1 VADGDPTAAAI
12 VATLAERTAARP
24 RAEAPAPLAPL
35 APPAAHGLAP
45 PVAVANADQTPR
57 SVLAACCPEIV
68 IRVDSCTATT
78 ARSPRTLVIRAT
90 SSDPA
95 TQGPPPEDVDVVW
108 WFGSPAELVDLALHL
123 GARA

>member
-1 VADGDPTAAAI
+1 MGSVTGGPDSGTPNPGFETVELFQSLTVTI
-12 VATLAERTAARP
+12 RNP
-24 RAEAPAPLAPL
+24 
-35 APPAAHGLAP
+35 
-45 PVAVANADQTPR
+45 DQTPR